1 MKLSNKIKKS
11 FSLKENNL
19 LKIDSTAKFFI
30 EIFDLEDLKNIQNFT
45 STKKINFCILGEG
58 SNVVLP
64 NLLNKFVIKISFNEI
79 SLEDNLITVGAGKN
93 WDDFVLWSLENGYC
107 GLENLSGIPGSIGA
121 APIQNIGAYGSEVSD
136 FIDEVICFD
145 MESNSFVSFTNNDC
159 GFSYRQSIFQDRD
172 SLIVVKVKFKLT
184 KDFQPNLE
192 YEDLNFLKAEEITP
206 FIIRKHILKIR
217 KAKISDPQ
225 EHPNVGSFFK
235 NPIISLDE
243 LEKIKQIL
251 PKIKFYSYI
260 DNKVKISAA
269 FLIESL
275 NLKGFALNNARVSE
289 KHSLVL
295 ENKSEKSEDILDLA
309 SYIQASV
316 LENYN
321 INLEIEPQIF

>member
-1 MKLSNKIKKS
+1 MKLSNKIKQS

-79 SLEDNLITVGAGKN
+79 SIEDNLITVGAGKN

-145 MESNSFVSFTNNDC
+145 MDSNSLVSFTNNDC
-159 GFSYRQSIFQDRD
+159 KFSYRKSIFQDKD
-172 SLIVVKVKFKLT
+172 SLIVIKVKFKLT

-251 PKIKFYSYI
+251 PSIKFYSYI

>member
-64 NLLNKFVIKISFNEI
+64 NLLNKFVITISFNEI
-79 SLEDNLITVGAGKN
+79 SIEDNLITVGAGKN

-121 APIQNIGAYGSEVSD
+121 APIQNIGAYGTEVSD

-159 GFSYRQSIFQDRD
+159 KFSYRKSIFQDKD
-172 SLIVVKVKFKLT
+172 SLIVIKVKFKLT

-321 INLEIEPQIF
+321 INLELEPQIF

>member
-79 SLEDNLITVGAGKN
+79 SIEDNLITVGAGKN
-93 WDDFVLWSLENGYC
+93 WDDFVLWSLENGYS

-145 MESNSFVSFTNNDC
+145 MDSNSLVSFTNNDC
-159 GFSYRQSIFQDRD
+159 KFSYRQSIFQDKD
-172 SLIVVKVKFKLT
+172 SLIVIKVKFKLT

-217 KAKISDPQ
+217 KAKISDPK

-275 NLKGFALNNARVSE
+275 SLKGFVLNNARVSE

-309 SYIQASV
+309 SHIQASV

-321 INLEIEPQIF
+321 INLELEPQIF

>member
-79 SLEDNLITVGAGKN
+79 SIEDNLITVGAGKN

-107 GLENLSGIPGSIGA
+107 GLENLSGIPGSTGA

-251 PKIKFYSYI
+251 PRIKFYSYI

>member
-11 FSLKENNL
+11 FSLKDNNL
-19 LKIDSTAKFFI
+19 LKIDSIAKFFI
-30 EIFDLEDLKNIQNFT
+30 EIIDLEDLKNIQNFT
-45 STKKINFCILGEG
+45 STKKINFCTLGEG

-64 NLLNKFVIKISFNEI
+64 NLLNKVVIKISFNEI
-79 SLEDNLITVGAGKN
+79 SIEDNLITVGAGKN
-93 WDDFVLWSLENGYC
+93 WDDFVLWSLDNGYS

-136 FIDEVICFD
+136 FIEEVICFD
-145 MESNSFVSFTNNDC
+145 MESNNLVSFTNEDC
-159 GFSYRQSIFQDRD
+159 NFSYRQSIFQDND
-172 SLIVVKVKFKLT
+172 SLIVVKVIFKLT
-184 KDFQPNLE
+184 KDFHPNLE
-192 YEDLNFLKAEEITP
+192 YEDLNSLKAEEISP

-217 KAKISDPQ
+217 RAKISDPK

-243 LEKIKQIL
+243 LEKIKQTL
-251 PKIKFYSYI
+251 PSIKFYSYI

-275 NLKGFALNNARVSE
+275 NLKGFKLNNARVSK

-295 ENKSEKSEDILDLA
+295 ENKSKKSEDILDLA
-309 SYIQASV
+309 SHIQSSV
-316 LENYN
+316 FDNYN

>member
-30 EIFDLEDLKNIQNFT
+30 EIFDLEDLKNIQDFI
-45 STKKINFCILGEG
+45 SPKKINFCILGEG

-64 NLLNKFVIKISFNEI
+64 NSLNKAVIKISFNELSI
-79 SLEDNLITVGAGKN
+79 EDNLITVGGGKN
-93 WDDFVLWSLENGYC
+93 WDDFVLWSLENGYS

-121 APIQNIGAYGSEVSD
+121 APIQNIGAYGSEVSE
-136 FIDEVICFD
+136 FIEEVICFD
-145 MESNSFVSFTNNDC
+145 MESNSFIGFTNTDC
-159 GFSYRQSIFQDRD
+159 KFSYRQSIFQDKD
-172 SLIVVKVKFKLT
+172 SLIVVKVKFKLN

-192 YEDLNFLKAEEITP
+192 YEDLNFLKEEEISP
-206 FIIRKHILKIR
+206 FIIRKHVLKIR

-225 EHPNVGSFFK
+225 KHPNVGSFFK

-243 LEKIKQIL
+243 LEKIKLIL
-251 PKIKFYSYI
+251 PSIKFYSYI

-275 NLKGFALNNARVSE
+275 NLKGFVLNNARVSE

-309 SYIQASV
+309 SHIQSSV
-316 LENYN
+316 LDKYN

>member
-79 SLEDNLITVGAGKN
+79 SIEDNLITVGAGKN

-145 MESNSFVSFTNNDC
+145 MESNNFVCFTNNDC
-159 GFSYRQSIFQDRD
+159 KFSYRQSIFQDKD
-172 SLIVVKVKFKLT
+172 SLIVIKVKFKLT

-275 NLKGFALNNARVSE
+275 SLKGFVLNNARVSE

>member
-79 SLEDNLITVGAGKN
+79 SIEDNLITVGAGKN

-145 MESNSFVSFTNNDC
+145 MESNSLVSFTNNDC
-159 GFSYRQSIFQDRD
+159 KFSYRQSIFQDKD
-172 SLIVVKVKFKLT
+172 SLIVIKVKFKLT

-217 KAKISDPQ
+217 KAKISDPK

-275 NLKGFALNNARVSE
+275 SLKGFVLNNARVSE

-309 SYIQASV
+309 SHIQASV

-321 INLEIEPQIF
+321 INLELEPQIF

>member
-79 SLEDNLITVGAGKN
+79 SIEDNLITVGAGKN

-145 MESNSFVSFTNNDC
+145 MDSNSLVSFTNNDC
-159 GFSYRQSIFQDRD
+159 KFSYRQSIFQDKD
-172 SLIVVKVKFKLT
+172 SLIVIKVKFKLT

-251 PKIKFYSYI
+251 PRIKFYSYI

-269 FLIESL
+269 VLIESL

>member
-30 EIFDLEDLKNIQNFT
+30 EIFDLEYLKNIQNFT

-79 SLEDNLITVGAGKN
+79 SIEDNLITVGAGKN
-93 WDDFVLWSLENGYC
+93 WDDFVLWSLENGYS

-136 FIDEVICFD
+136 FIEEVICFD
-145 MESNSFVSFTNNDC
+145 MESNSLVSFSNENC
-159 GFSYRQSIFQDRD
+159 KFSYRQSIFQEKD

-184 KDFQPNLE
+184 KDFHPNLE
-192 YEDLNFLKAEEITP
+192 YEDLHFLKSEGISP

-217 KAKISDPQ
+217 KAKISDPK

-235 NPIISLDE
+235 NPIISLEE
-243 LEKIKQIL
+243 LENLKQIL
-251 PKIKFYSYI
+251 PSIKFYSNK

-275 NLKGFALNNARVSE
+275 NLKGFVLNNARVSE

-309 SYIQASV
+309 SHIQSSV
-316 LENYN
+316 LDKYN

>member
-30 EIFDLEDLKNIQNFT
+30 EIFDLGDLKDIQNFT

-64 NLLNKFVIKISFNEI
+64 DLLNKFVIKISYNEI
-79 SLEDNLITVGAGKN
+79 LIEDNLITVGGGKN
-93 WDDFVLWSLENGYC
+93 WDDFVLWSLENGYS

-145 MESNSFVSFTNNDC
+145 MDSNSLVSFTNNDC
-159 GFSYRQSIFQDRD
+159 KFSYRQSIFQDKD
-172 SLIVVKVKFKLT
+172 SLIVIKVKFKLT

-217 KAKISDPQ
+217 KAKISDPK

-235 NPIISLDE
+235 NPIISLNE
-243 LEKIKQIL
+243 LENLKQIL
-251 PKIKFYSYI
+251 PSIKFYSNK

-275 NLKGFALNNARVSE
+275 NLKGFVLNNARVSE

-295 ENKSEKSEDILDLA
+295 ENKSDKSEDILDLA
-309 SYIQASV
+309 SHIQASV

-321 INLEIEPQIF
+321 INLELEPQIF

>member
-30 EIFDLEDLKNIQNFT
+30 EIFNLEDLKNIQNFI

-64 NLLNKFVIKISFNEI
+64 NLLNKAVIKISFNKI
-79 SLEDNLITVGAGKN
+79 SIEDNLITVGGGKN
-93 WDDFVLWSLENGYC
+93 WDDFVLWSLENGYS

-121 APIQNIGAYGSEVSD
+121 APIQNIGAYGSEVSE
-136 FIDEVICFD
+136 FIEEVICFD
-145 MESNSFVSFTNNDC
+145 MESNSFVGFTNNDC
-159 GFSYRQSIFQDRD
+159 KFSYRKSIFQDKD

-192 YEDLNFLKAEEITP
+192 YEDLNFLKEEEISP
-206 FIIRKHILKIR
+206 FIIRKHVLKIR

-243 LEKIKQIL
+243 LEKIKLIL
-251 PKIKFYSYI
+251 PSIKFYSYI

-275 NLKGFALNNARVSE
+275 NLKGFALNDARVSE

-309 SYIQASV
+309 SHIQASV
-316 LENYN
+316 LENYK
-321 INLEIEPQIF
+321 INLEFEPQIF

>member
-30 EIFDLEDLKNIQNFT
+30 EIFDLGDLKDIQNFT

-64 NLLNKFVIKISFNEI
+64 DLLNKFVIKISYNEI
-79 SLEDNLITVGAGKN
+79 LIEDNLVTVGAGKN

-121 APIQNIGAYGSEVSD
+121 APIQNIGAYGSEVSN
-136 FIDEVICFD
+136 FIEEVICFD
-145 MESNSFVSFTNNDC
+145 MESNSLVSFNNNDC
-159 GFSYRQSIFQDRD
+159 KFSYRQSIFQDKD
-172 SLIVVKVKFKLT
+172 SLIVVKVRFKLT
-184 KDFQPNLE
+184 KDFQPDLE
-192 YEDLNFLKAEEITP
+192 YEDLNFLKTEEISP

-225 EHPNVGSFFK
+225 EHANVGSFFK

-251 PKIKFYSYI
+251 PTIKFYSYI

-295 ENKSEKSEDILDLA
+295 ENKSEKSEDILNLA

-321 INLEIEPQIF
+321 INLELEPQIF

>member
-11 FSLKENNL
+11 FSLKANNL

-30 EIFDLEDLKNIQNFT
+30 EIFDLEDLKNIQDFI

-64 NLLNKFVIKISFNEI
+64 NLLNKAVIKISFNEI
-79 SLEDNLITVGAGKN
+79 SIEDNLITVGGGKN
-93 WDDFVLWSLENGYC
+93 WDDFVLWSLENGYS

-121 APIQNIGAYGSEVSD
+121 APIQNIGAYGSEVSE
-136 FIDEVICFD
+136 FIEEVICFD
-145 MESNSFVSFTNNDC
+145 MESNSFIGFTNNDC
-159 GFSYRQSIFQDRD
+159 KFSYRQSIFQDKD
-172 SLIVVKVKFKLT
+172 SLIVIKVKFKLT

-192 YEDLNFLKAEEITP
+192 YEDLNFLKAEEISP
-206 FIIRKHILKIR
+206 HIIRKHILKIR

-251 PKIKFYSYI
+251 PRIKFYSYI

-309 SYIQASV
+309 SHIQASV
-316 LENYN
+316 LENYK
-321 INLEIEPQIF
+321 INLEFEPQIF

>member
-11 FSLKENNL
+11 FSLKANNL

-30 EIFDLEDLKNIQNFT
+30 EIFDLEDLKNIQNFI

-64 NLLNKFVIKISFNEI
+64 NLLNKAVIKISFNEI
-79 SLEDNLITVGAGKN
+79 SIEDNLITVGAGKN
-93 WDDFVLWSLENGYC
+93 WDDFVLWSLENGYS

-121 APIQNIGAYGSEVSD
+121 APIQNIGAYGSEVSE
-136 FIDEVICFD
+136 FIEEVICFD
-145 MESNSFVSFTNNDC
+145 MESNSFIGFTNTDC
-159 GFSYRQSIFQDRD
+159 KFSYRQSIFQDKD

-192 YEDLNFLKAEEITP
+192 YEDLNFLKEEEISP
-206 FIIRKHILKIR
+206 FIIRKHVLKIR
-217 KAKISDPQ
+217 KAKLSDPQ
-225 EHPNVGSFFK
+225 KHPNVGSFFK

-243 LEKIKQIL
+243 LEKIKLIL
-251 PKIKFYSYI
+251 PSIKFYSYI

-275 NLKGFALNNARVSE
+275 NLKGFTLNNARVSE

-309 SYIQASV
+309 SHIQASV
-316 LENYN
+316 LENYK
-321 INLEIEPQIF
+321 INLELEPQIF

>member
-1 MKLSNKIKKS
+1 M
-11 FSLKENNL
+11 
-19 LKIDSTAKFFI
+19 
-30 EIFDLEDLKNIQNFT
+30 
-45 STKKINFCILGEG
+45 EG

-64 NLLNKFVIKISFNEI
+64 NLLNKAVIKISFNEI
-79 SLEDNLITVGAGKN
+79 SIEDNLITVGGGKN
-93 WDDFVLWSLENGYC
+93 WDDFVLWSLENGYS

-121 APIQNIGAYGSEVSD
+121 APIQNIGAYGSEVSE
-136 FIDEVICFD
+136 FIEEVICFD
-145 MESNSFVSFTNNDC
+145 MDSNSFIGFTNNDC
-159 GFSYRQSIFQDRD
+159 KFSYRQSIFQDKD
-172 SLIVVKVKFKLT
+172 SLIVIKVKFKLT

-206 FIIRKHILKIR
+206 FIIRKHVLKIR

-225 EHPNVGSFFK
+225 KHPNVGSFFK

-243 LEKIKQIL
+243 LEKIKLIL
-251 PKIKFYSYI
+251 PSIKFYSYI

-275 NLKGFALNNARVSE
+275 SLKGFVLNNARVSE

-309 SYIQASV
+309 SHIQASV

-321 INLEIEPQIF
+321 INLELEPQIF

>member
-79 SLEDNLITVGAGKN
+79 SIEDNLITVGAGKN

-145 MESNSFVSFTNNDC
+145 MDSNSLVSFTNNDC
-159 GFSYRQSIFQDRD
+159 KFSYRQSIFQDKD
-172 SLIVVKVKFKLT
+172 SLIVIKVKFKLT

>member
-64 NLLNKFVIKISFNEI
+64 NLLNKFVITISFNEI
-79 SLEDNLITVGAGKN
+79 SIEDNLITVGAGKN

-121 APIQNIGAYGSEVSD
+121 APIQNIGAYGTEVSD

-145 MESNSFVSFTNNDC
+145 MESNSIVSFTNNDC
-159 GFSYRQSIFQDRD
+159 KFSYRQSIFQDKD

-192 YEDLNFLKAEEITP
+192 YEDLNFLKAKEISP

-251 PKIKFYSYI
+251 PSIKFYSYI

-295 ENKSEKSEDILDLA
+295 ENKSEKSEDILNLA
-309 SYIQASV
+309 SHIQASV

>member
-64 NLLNKFVIKISFNEI
+64 NLLNKFVITISFNEI
-79 SLEDNLITVGAGKN
+79 SIEDNLITVGAGKN

-121 APIQNIGAYGSEVSD
+121 APIQNIGAYGNEVSD

-145 MESNSFVSFTNNDC
+145 MESNSIVSFTNNDC
-159 GFSYRQSIFQDRD
+159 KFSYRQSIFQDKD

-251 PKIKFYSYI
+251 PRIKFYSYI

-295 ENKSEKSEDILDLA
+295 ENKSEKSEDILNLA
-309 SYIQASV
+309 SHIQASV

-321 INLEIEPQIF
+321 INLELEPQIF

>member
-11 FSLKENNL
+11 FSLKANNL

-30 EIFDLEDLKNIQNFT
+30 EIFDLEDLKNIQDFI

-64 NLLNKFVIKISFNEI
+64 NLLNKAVIKISFNEI
-79 SLEDNLITVGAGKN
+79 SIEDNLITVGAGKN

-121 APIQNIGAYGSEVSD
+121 APIQNIGAYGSEVSE
-136 FIDEVICFD
+136 FIEEVICFD
-145 MESNSFVSFTNNDC
+145 MESNSFIGFTNTDC
-159 GFSYRQSIFQDRD
+159 KFSYRQSIFQDKD
-172 SLIVVKVKFKLT
+172 SLIIVKVKFKLT

-192 YEDLNFLKAEEITP
+192 YEDLNFLKEEEISP
-206 FIIRKHILKIR
+206 FIIRKHVLKIR

-225 EHPNVGSFFK
+225 KHPNVGSFFK

-243 LEKIKQIL
+243 LEKIKLIL
-251 PKIKFYSYI
+251 PSIKFYSYI

-275 NLKGFALNNARVSE
+275 NLKGFVLNNARVSE

-309 SYIQASV
+309 SHIQSSV
-316 LENYN
+316 LDKYN

>member
-30 EIFDLEDLKNIQNFT
+30 EIFDFEDLKNIQNFT

-64 NLLNKFVIKISFNEI
+64 NLLNKFVITISFNEI
-79 SLEDNLITVGAGKN
+79 SIEDNLITVGAGKN

-159 GFSYRQSIFQDRD
+159 KFSYRQSIFQDKD
-172 SLIVVKVKFKLT
+172 SLIVIKVKFKLT

-275 NLKGFALNNARVSE
+275 SLKGFVLNNARVSE

-309 SYIQASV
+309 SHIQASV

-321 INLEIEPQIF
+321 INLELEPQIF

>member
-79 SLEDNLITVGAGKN
+79 SIEDNLITVGAGKN

-145 MESNSFVSFTNNDC
+145 MDSNSLVSFTNNDC
-159 GFSYRQSIFQDRD
+159 KFSYRQSIFQDKD
-172 SLIVVKVKFKLT
+172 SLIVIKVKFKLT

-217 KAKISDPQ
+217 KAKISDPK

-251 PKIKFYSYI
+251 PRIKFYSYI

-275 NLKGFALNNARVSE
+275 SLKGFVLNNARVSE

-309 SYIQASV
+309 SHIQASV

-321 INLEIEPQIF
+321 INLELEPQIF

>member
-45 STKKINFCILGEG
+45 STKKIDFCILGEG

-79 SLEDNLITVGAGKN
+79 SIEDNLITVGAGKN
-93 WDDFVLWSLENGYC
+93 WDDFVLWSLKNGYC

-145 MESNSFVSFTNNDC
+145 MDSNSLVSFTNNDC
-159 GFSYRQSIFQDRD
+159 KFSYRQSIFQDKD
-172 SLIVVKVKFKLT
+172 SLIVIKVKFKLT

-192 YEDLNFLKAEEITP
+192 YEDLNFLNAEEITP

-217 KAKISDPQ
+217 KAKISDPK

-275 NLKGFALNNARVSE
+275 SLKGFVLNDARVSE

-309 SYIQASV
+309 SHIQASV

-321 INLEIEPQIF
+321 INLELEPQIF

>member
-79 SLEDNLITVGAGKN
+79 SIEDNLITVGAGKN

-159 GFSYRQSIFQDRD
+159 KFSYRQSIFQDRD

-206 FIIRKHILKIR
+206 LIIRKHILKIR

-251 PKIKFYSYI
+251 PRIKFYSYI

-309 SYIQASV
+309 SYIQDSV

-321 INLEIEPQIF
+321 IKLEIEPQIF

>member
-30 EIFDLEDLKNIQNFT
+30 EIFDLEDLKNIRNFT

-64 NLLNKFVIKISFNEI
+64 NLLNKFVIKISFNKI
-79 SLEDNLITVGAGKN
+79 SIEDNLITVGAGKN

-145 MESNSFVSFTNNDC
+145 MDSNSLVSFTNNDC
-159 GFSYRQSIFQDRD
+159 KFSYRQSIFQDKD
-172 SLIVVKVKFKLT
+172 SLIVIKVKFKLT

-217 KAKISDPQ
+217 KAKISDPK

-275 NLKGFALNNARVSE
+275 SLKGFVLNNARVSE

-309 SYIQASV
+309 SHIQASV

-321 INLEIEPQIF
+321 INLELEPQIF

>member
-64 NLLNKFVIKISFNEI
+64 NLLNKFVITISFNEI
-79 SLEDNLITVGAGKN
+79 SIEDNLITVGAGKN

-121 APIQNIGAYGSEVSD
+121 APIQNIGAYGTEVSD

-159 GFSYRQSIFQDRD
+159 KFSYRKSIFQDKD
-172 SLIVVKVKFKLT
+172 SLIVIKVKFKLT

-295 ENKSEKSEDILDLA
+295 ENKSEKSEDILNLA
-309 SYIQASV
+309 SHIQASV

-321 INLEIEPQIF
+321 INLELEPQIF

>member
-30 EIFDLEDLKNIQNFT
+30 EIFDFEDLKNIQNFT

-64 NLLNKFVIKISFNEI
+64 NLINKFVIKISFNEI
-79 SLEDNLITVGAGKN
+79 LIEDNLITVGAGKN

-107 GLENLSGIPGSIGA
+107 GLENLSGIPGSVGA

-145 MESNSFVSFTNNDC
+145 MESNNFVRFTDSDC
-159 GFSYRQSIFQDRD
+159 KFSYRKSIFQDKD
-172 SLIVVKVKFKLT
+172 SLIVIKVKFKLT

-243 LEKIKQIL
+243 LEKIKKIL
-251 PKIKFYSYI
+251 PRIKFYSYI

>member
-30 EIFDLEDLKNIQNFT
+30 EIFDLGDLKDIQNFI

-64 NLLNKFVIKISFNEI
+64 DLLNKFVIKISFNEI
-79 SLEDNLITVGAGKN
+79 LIEDNLITVGAGKN

-121 APIQNIGAYGSEVSD
+121 APIQNIGAYGIEVSN
-136 FIDEVICFD
+136 FIEEVICFD
-145 MESNSFVSFTNNDC
+145 MESDSLVSFNNDDC
-159 GFSYRQSIFQDRD
+159 KFSYRQSIFQDKD

-251 PKIKFYSYI
+251 PSIKFYSYI

>member
-30 EIFDLEDLKNIQNFT
+30 EIFDLEDLKNIQNFI
-45 STKKINFCILGEG
+45 SSKKINFCILGEG

-64 NLLNKFVIKISFNEI
+64 NLLNKAVIKISFNEI
-79 SLEDNLITVGAGKN
+79 LIENNLITVGGGKN
-93 WDDFVLWSLENGYC
+93 WDDFVLWSLENGYS

-121 APIQNIGAYGSEVSD
+121 APIQNIGAYGSEVSE
-136 FIDEVICFD
+136 FIEEVICFD
-145 MESNSFVSFTNNDC
+145 MESNSFIGFTNTDC
-159 GFSYRQSIFQDRD
+159 KFSYRQSIFQDKD

-192 YEDLNFLKAEEITP
+192 YEDLNFLKEEEISP
-206 FIIRKHILKIR
+206 FVIRKHVLKIR

-225 EHPNVGSFFK
+225 KYPNVGSFFK

-243 LEKIKQIL
+243 LEKIKLIL
-251 PKIKFYSYI
+251 PSIKFYSYI

-309 SYIQASV
+309 SHIQASV
-316 LENYN
+316 LENYK
-321 INLEIEPQIF
+321 INLELEPQIF

>member
-64 NLLNKFVIKISFNEI
+64 NLLNKFVITISFNEI
-79 SLEDNLITVGAGKN
+79 SIEDNLITVGAGKN

-159 GFSYRQSIFQDRD
+159 KFSYRQSIFQDKD

-251 PKIKFYSYI
+251 PSIKFYSYI

>member
-79 SLEDNLITVGAGKN
+79 SIEDNLITVGAGKN

-145 MESNSFVSFTNNDC
+145 MELNSFVSFTNNDC

-192 YEDLNFLKAEEITP
+192 YEDLNFLKAEEISP
-206 FIIRKHILKIR
+206 HIIRKHILKIR

-251 PKIKFYSYI
+251 PRIKFYSYI

-309 SYIQASV
+309 SHIQASV

-321 INLEIEPQIF
+321 INLELEPQIF

>member
-30 EIFDLEDLKNIQNFT
+30 EIFDLGDLKDIQNFI

-64 NLLNKFVIKISFNEI
+64 DLLNKFVIKISFNEI
-79 SLEDNLITVGAGKN
+79 LIEDNLITVGAGKN
-93 WDDFVLWSLENGYC
+93 LDDFVLWSLENGYC

-121 APIQNIGAYGSEVSD
+121 APIQNIGAYGIEVSN
-136 FIDEVICFD
+136 FIEEVICFD
-145 MESNSFVSFTNNDC
+145 MESDSLVSFNNDDC
-159 GFSYRQSIFQDRD
+159 KFSYRQSIFQDKD

-192 YEDLNFLKAEEITP
+192 YEDLNFLKAKEISP

-217 KAKISDPQ
+217 KAKISNPQ

-321 INLEIEPQIF
+321 INLELEPRIF

>member
-45 STKKINFCILGEG
+45 STKKIDFCILGEG

-79 SLEDNLITVGAGKN
+79 SIEDNLITVGAGKN

-145 MESNSFVSFTNNDC
+145 MESNNFVRFTNYDC
-159 GFSYRQSIFQDRD
+159 KFSYRKSIFQDKD

-192 YEDLNFLKAEEITP
+192 YEDLNFLKAKEISP

-217 KAKISDPQ
+217 KAKISDPK

-251 PKIKFYSYI
+251 PRIKFYSYI

-309 SYIQASV
+309 SHIQASV

-321 INLEIEPQIF
+321 INLELEPQIF